1 MEDINVY
8 SLNNGFPTSVS
19 PAILSVIVSQRA
31 PEENGHGFRGVFS
44 WPFIGVNSPG
54 LAEAPLTRGGCPAV
68 LVSQKGI
75 NSLHTMCCL
84 HKGFF
89 VTGEKGQLTPPAS
102 Q

>member
-1 MEDINVY
+1 MFIPLIMASQLQY
-8 SLNNGFPTSVS
+8 LL
-19 PAILSVIVSQRA
+19 LSCLSSCPREHQRRM
-31 PEENGHGFRGVFS
+31 GHGYGFRGVFS

-54 LAEAPLTRGGCPAV
+54 LAEAPITRGGCPAV